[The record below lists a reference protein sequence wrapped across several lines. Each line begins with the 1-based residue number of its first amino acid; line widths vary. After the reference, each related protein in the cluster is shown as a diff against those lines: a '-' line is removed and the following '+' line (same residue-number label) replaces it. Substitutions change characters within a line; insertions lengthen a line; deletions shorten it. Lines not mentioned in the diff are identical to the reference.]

1 MGWGKVGWNIR
12 RLDGMAMKI
21 INVIIVT
28 FIIKLYRSIVSWDAI
43 LLRKSIGSRRLL
55 LIGLFNYVLSY
66 LFKWGSSSLLPS
78 MKCIAPIDH
87 LKIAAMLTDSIFALL
102 RLILLCHE
110 NASLLPSMS

>member
-1 MGWGKVGWNIR
+1 
-12 RLDGMAMKI
+12 MAMKI

-78 MKCIAPIDH
+78 MKCVTPIGH
-87 LKIAAMLTDSIFALL
+87 LKIAAMLADSIFALL